1 MAKILCVLSAIV
13 FVVKTDDVSEF
24 NATITAVNITLNST
38 VNRTIAFKT
47 PVFSLFS
54 TTTTTKANKTVL
66 GKKNMRKRNV
76 DVKRIDQDEDG
87 KHETKNGT
95 ADVKKETG
103 KCIT

>member
-1 MAKILCVLSAIV
+1 MAKILCILSAIV

-24 NATITAVNITLNST
+24 NATVPAVNMTLNST

-54 TTTTTKANKTVL
+54 TTTTANKPVL
-66 GKKNMRKRNV
+66 GKKNMRKKNA
-76 DVKRIDQDEDG
+76 DDKRIDQDEDG

-95 ADVKKETG
+95 ADAKKEPG